1 MRPSRWLL
9 TVFFVSLPTT
19 CLCQEQKNSR
29 GDGAAVDDS
38 TPATRR
44 PENVPAENVQG
55 GLQDWAAMRRA
66 SMERACR
73 LLNVDANSVFVSEAA
88 VPTSPSGVGSPMV
101 SQMDDRKSLEF
112 RRERARKVARKL
124 VEVAANPQAIAVLA
138 NPGATP
144 MQKVNA
150 GLQLVGQLLS
160 RDGAESASLND
171 PDRDEILQAQELL
184 TAGAD
189 KPKGDFA
196 EDLAAAIEVERLVAE
211 RRAALDRLKARH
223 TKTVEIE
230 EAKLEEY
237 RAALHRE
244 QLEKQLEKMPQ

>member
-1 MRPSRWLL
+1 
-9 TVFFVSLPTT
+9 
-19 CLCQEQKNSR
+19 
-29 GDGAAVDDS
+29 VDDS

-112 RRERARKVARKL
+112 RRERAREVARKL